1 MRKFERKVW
10 GIPGKMK
17 EYYSPSKFMQ
27 EKRIVPLNANPLDAW
42 DIKKSRYKRIDLVP
56 REVPE
61 PIQQMDGINESSS
74 TSVPVITPSNTPSI
88 TPTPSATPVP
98 LLWNTY
104 NVNWEDVN
112 VNWNNA

>member
-74 TSVPVITPSNTPSI
+74 SPVITPSNTPSI